1 MHINNYMLR
10 FCLGFDIIFSVYVVK
25 QGDLF
30 MEILQAII
38 LGIVQGVTEFL
49 PISSSGHLSIFQHF
63 MGITGEGSLT
73 LTVFLHVGTL
83 VAVIAV
89 YYKTFIELIKE
100 LGGTVKDIFTGKFS
114 RNGISDSRQMLYMM
128 IISCV
133 PLLVIILPVGND
145 MRVMDIVSRFSED
158 NDIILEGFCF
168 LITALLLLGGTHI
181 AKTRKNIKE
190 HAGVGDAVAI
200 GVAQMLAACLPG
212 ISRSGSTISTG
223 MICGVNKDYMVRYSF
238 VLGTPAVLAATLME
252 FKDVLD
258 GGTMQMDIFPILIG
272 IITAAVAGVA
282 SIKLLELLVKT
293 DKFKFFGYYCFVL
306 GVAVITAG
314 VLEKF

>member
-1 MHINNYMLR
+1 M
-10 FCLGFDIIFSVYVVK
+10 K
-25 QGDLF
+25 
-30 MEILQAII
+30 ILQAII

-100 LGGTVKDIFTGKFS
+100 LGGVVKDLFTGKLSFK
-114 RNGISDSRQMLYMM
+114 NTTDSRQMLYMM
-128 IISCV
+128 IISCI
-133 PLLVIILPVGND
+133 PLLIIILPVGND
-145 MRVMDIVSRFSED
+145 MRVMDLVSRFSED

-168 LITALLLLGGTHI
+168 LLTSLLLLGGTHV
-181 AKTRKNIKE
+181 ARTRKNIKD
-190 HAGVGDAVAI
+190 HAGVKEAVAI
-200 GVAQMLAACLPG
+200 GVAQVFAACLPG
-212 ISRSGSTISTG
+212 VSRSGSTISTG
-223 MICGVNKDYMVRYSF
+223 MLCGVDKDYMVRYSF

-252 FKDVLD
+252 FKDVLE
-258 GGTMQMDIFPILIG
+258 GGAMQMDVLPIVIG
-272 IITAAVAGVA
+272 IVVAAVSGVA

-293 DKFKFFGYYCFVL
+293 DRFRLFGYYCFVL
-306 GVAVITAG
+306 GIVVITAG

>member
-1 MHINNYMLR
+1 
-10 FCLGFDIIFSVYVVK
+10 
-25 QGDLF
+25 

-100 LGGTVKDIFTGKFS
+100 LGGVVKDLFTGKLSFK
-114 RNGISDSRQMLYMM
+114 NTTDSRQMLYMM
-128 IISCV
+128 IISCI
-133 PLLVIILPVGND
+133 PLLIIILPVGND
-145 MRVMDIVSRFSED
+145 MRVMDLVSSFSED

-168 LITALLLLGGTHI
+168 LLTSLLLLGGTHI
-181 AKTRKNIKE
+181 ARTRKNIKD
-190 HAGVGDAVAI
+190 HADVKEAVAI
-200 GVAQMLAACLPG
+200 GVAQVFAACLPG

-223 MICGVNKDYMVRYSF
+223 MLCGVDKDYMVRYSF

-252 FKDVLD
+252 FKDVLE
-258 GGTMQMDIFPILIG
+258 GGAMQMDVLPIVIG
-272 IITAAVAGVA
+272 IVVAAVSGVA

-293 DKFKFFGYYCFVL
+293 DRFRLFGYYCFVL
-306 GVAVITAG
+306 GIVVITAG

>member
-1 MHINNYMLR
+1 
-10 FCLGFDIIFSVYVVK
+10 
-25 QGDLF
+25 

-100 LGGTVKDIFTGKFS
+100 LGGTVKDLFTGKFS
-114 RNGISDSRQMLYMM
+114 FKNATDSRQMLYMM
-128 IISCV
+128 IISCI
-133 PLLVIILPVGND
+133 PLLIIILPVGND
-145 MRVMDIVSRFSED
+145 MRVMDWVSRFSED
-158 NDIILEGFCF
+158 NDIVLEGFCF
-168 LITALLLLGGTHI
+168 LVTSLLLLGGTHI
-181 AKTRKNIKE
+181 AKTRKDIKE
-190 HAGVGDAVAI
+190 RAGVGEAVAI
-200 GVAQMLAACLPG
+200 GVAQVFAACLPG
-212 ISRSGSTISTG
+212 VSRSGSTISTG
-223 MICGVNKDYMVRYSF
+223 MLCGVDKDYMVRYSF

-252 FKDVLD
+252 FKDVLE
-258 GGTMQMDIFPILIG
+258 GGAMQMDLLPIVIG
-272 IITAAVAGVA
+272 IVVAAVSGVA

-293 DKFKFFGYYCFVL
+293 DRFRLFGYYCFVL
-306 GVAVITAG
+306 GIVVITAG

>member
-1 MHINNYMLR
+1 
-10 FCLGFDIIFSVYVVK
+10 
-25 QGDLF
+25 

-73 LTVFLHVGTL
+73 LSVFLHVGTL

-100 LGGTVKDIFTGKFS
+100 LGGTAKDLFTGKFS
-114 RNGISDSRQMLYMM
+114 FKNATDSRQMLYMM
-128 IISCV
+128 IISCI
-133 PLLVIILPVGND
+133 PLLIIILPVGND
-145 MRVMDIVSRFSED
+145 MRVMDLVSRFSED

-168 LITALLLLGGTHI
+168 LTTSLLLLGGTHI
-181 AKTRKNIKE
+181 AKTRKNIKD
-190 HAGVGDAVAI
+190 HADVKEAVAI
-200 GVAQMLAACLPG
+200 GVAQVFAACLPG
-212 ISRSGSTISTG
+212 VSRSGSTISTG
-223 MICGVNKDYMVRYSF
+223 MLCGVDKDYMVRYSF

-252 FKDVLD
+252 FKDVLE
-258 GGTMQMDIFPILIG
+258 GGAMQMDVLPIVIG
-272 IITAAVAGVA
+272 IVVAAVSGVA

-293 DKFKFFGYYCFVL
+293 DRFRLFGYYCFVL
-306 GVAVITAG
+306 GIVVITAG

>member
-1 MHINNYMLR
+1 
-10 FCLGFDIIFSVYVVK
+10 
-25 QGDLF
+25 

-100 LGGTVKDIFTGKFS
+100 LGGTVKDLFTGKLSFK
-114 RNGISDSRQMLYMM
+114 NATDSRQMLYMM
-128 IISCV
+128 IISCI
-133 PLLVIILPVGND
+133 PLLIIILPVGND
-145 MRVMDIVSRFSED
+145 MRVMDWVSRFSED
-158 NDIILEGFCF
+158 NDIVLEGFCF
-168 LITALLLLGGTHI
+168 LVTSLLLLGGTHI
-181 AKTRKNIKE
+181 AKTRKDIKE
-190 HAGVGDAVAI
+190 RAGVGEAVAI
-200 GVAQMLAACLPG
+200 GVAQVFAACLPG
-212 ISRSGSTISTG
+212 VSRSGSTISTG
-223 MICGVNKDYMVRYSF
+223 MLCGVDKDYMVRYSF

-252 FKDVLD
+252 FKDVLE
-258 GGTMQMDIFPILIG
+258 GGAMQMDLLPIVIG
-272 IITAAVAGVA
+272 IVVAAVSGVA

-293 DKFKFFGYYCFVL
+293 DRFRLFGYYCFVL
-306 GVAVITAG
+306 GIVVITAG

>member
-1 MHINNYMLR
+1 
-10 FCLGFDIIFSVYVVK
+10 
-25 QGDLF
+25 

-73 LTVFLHVGTL
+73 LTVFLHIGTL

-89 YYKTFIELIKE
+89 YYKTFIDLIKE
-100 LGGTVKDIFTGKFS
+100 LGGTLKDLFTGKLS
-114 RNGISDSRQMLYMM
+114 LKNADGSRQMLYMM
-128 IISCV
+128 IVSCV

-145 MRVMDIVSRFSED
+145 MRVMDFVTRFAED

-168 LITALLLLGGTHI
+168 LVTALLLLGGTHI

-190 HAGVGDAVAI
+190 RAGLGDAVAI
-200 GVAQMLAACLPG
+200 GVAQLFAACLPG

-223 MICGVNKDYMVRYSF
+223 MICGVDKDYMVRYSF

-252 FKDVLD
+252 FKDVIE
-258 GGTMQMDIFPILIG
+258 GGAMQMDALPIVIG
-272 IITAAVAGVA
+272 IVTAAIAGVA

-293 DKFKFFGYYCFVL
+293 DRFKFFGYYCLVL

-314 VLEKF
+314 VLEHF